1 MPKLACP
8 CGFVHNLSPIPD
20 DGWLTIPDRAYEPLV
35 QAEASGG
42 GFDANMDTAADKI
55 YQDSVGRLYECPQC
69 ARLMW
74 VKPNESVFRIFEPM
88 KDRGQSNNSA
98 DDA

>member
-20 DGWLTIPDRAYEPLV
+20 DGWLTIPDRAYEPLME
-35 QAEASGG
+35 AEARGG
-42 GFDANMDTAADKI
+42 ALDENMDTAADKI
-55 YQDSVGRLYECPQC
+55 YRESVGRLYECPKC

-74 VKPNESVFRIFEPM
+74 EKPNESVFRVFEPM
-88 KDRGQSNNSA
+88 KDPAQPNNPA
-98 DDA
+98 DA